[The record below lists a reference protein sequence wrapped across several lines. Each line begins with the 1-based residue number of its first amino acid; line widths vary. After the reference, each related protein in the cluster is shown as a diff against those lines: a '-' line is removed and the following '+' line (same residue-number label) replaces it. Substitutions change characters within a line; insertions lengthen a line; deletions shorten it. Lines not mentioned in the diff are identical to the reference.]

1 MINPEEI
8 PQFTGDLAQLELD
21 HAALKKDAGN
31 VRDTGKDVHSQFQGL
46 SAFYRAP
53 EAEQLF
59 ATTKPVQDRADD
71 FATHLETVSGALSS
85 YATEIRP
92 LVSKLKELKT
102 KAQTFV
108 DSVKDD
114 DDWEYD
120 GDKVGEHNQI
130 RDDITATVAAFWA
143 AERTCHNKITAIW
156 NGTQMVA
163 GDGSD
168 RKDQYGFNAEDL
180 KNAKLPWGD
189 PVEEK
194 HHWYEVGHWVKS
206 FVWDGLIVDGVW
218 GTIKG
223 LGTLVGFGG
232 WDAMGQAWKGLAQLA
247 TGLALASIPGV
258 GTAFWLL
265 PDDKLPSWIRDS
277 RTAMKETGKALVAW
291 DEWGKNPGRAAGAV
305 TFNVLTTVFTG
316 GAGGAAAGAGKAG
329 AVAKV
334 LSVAGKAGKVIDPMT
349 YIAKGAGAGLS
360 KIGDIAKGLKGIGKI
375 EVPTLPDGSVHLPDG
390 RLLEPNGNLVSPDGT
405 IDTTPVPHE
414 TAPASYQTPSGLPEH
429 WTTQTPDTPA
439 YAGVPHSA
447 DNAAYAG
454 AGHSADNS
462 AYTGAGHTGD
472 GTSHTGAGHPA
483 NSGTHAPVAHA
494 PSDGI
499 HGGIPQSTPAATA
512 SHGASTSAHATGDG
526 IHGGVPHSTGGGGT
540 YTGGA
545 PVSHGIQGGI
555 PHSTG
560 DAASAGAHSGTTP
573 SAWYHDTPAGGA
585 THDVPTTTPHET
597 PTTTP
602 HTDGH
607 TPDAPHAPGHD
618 APNGHPHDGSHGA
631 GHTDDATH
639 AGDHAP
645 AGDHAGA
652 WDHVD
657 VGDGAADAG
666 AHHGTDVP
674 VTPGHPDVDVPGH
687 AGAGEPFEYKP
698 LVSADDFDALPDA
711 EKHAVAEAELADG
724 TNPVPS
730 ASNKAGWDYGNAYWN
745 DFLDDLPP
753 ESRDSLVTYTG
764 NAYDDINSHLRFGT
778 DVPDSI
784 VHTIDEMDKVMGA
797 RPVPESIMVV
807 RGTGID
813 HLHLSSPLDMEGRVF
828 DDAAYT
834 STALGEGPP
843 PPFDQKPVY
852 MHLRV
857 PEGTPALWLDHLS
870 KYPGER
876 ELLLARGTQYKV
888 TRVFLDD
895 AGKWHVYGEVLPRP

>member
-1 MINPEEI
+1 M
-8 PQFTGDLAQLELD
+8 
-21 HAALKKDAGN
+21 KKDAGN
-31 VRDTGKDVHSQFQGL
+31 VRDTGKDVHTQFQGL
-46 SAFYRAP
+46 SAFYTAP

-108 DSVKDD
+108 NSVKDD

-120 GDKVGEHNQI
+120 GDKVDEHNQL

-189 PVEEK
+189 PVDEK

-258 GTAFWLL
+258 GTAFWLV

-429 WTTQTPDTPA
+429 WTIQTPDTPA
-439 YAGVPHSA
+439 YAGVPHTA
-447 DNAAYAG
+447 DSG
-454 AGHSADNS
+454 V
-462 AYTGAGHTGD
+462 HT
-472 GTSHTGAGHPA
+472 
-483 NSGTHAPVAHA
+483 PVAHT
-494 PSDGI
+494 PS
-499 HGGIPQSTPAATA
+499 
-512 SHGASTSAHATGDG
+512 DG

-560 DAASAGAHSGTTP
+560 DAVSAGAHSGTTP

-602 HTDGH
+602 HTGGH
-607 TPDAPHAPGHD
+607 TPDAPHTPGHD
-618 APNGHPHDGSHGA
+618 APNGHPHDGSHGP
-631 GHTDDATH
+631 GHTDDAAHAGDDHAH
-639 AGDHAP
+639 AGDHA
-645 AGDHAGA
+645 GT

-687 AGAGEPFEYKP
+687 PGVMEPFEYKP
-698 LVSADDFDALPDA
+698 LVSADDFNALTDA
-711 EKHAVAEAELADG
+711 EKHAVAQAELAHG
-724 TNPVPS
+724 TNPAPS
-730 ASNKAGWDYGNAYWN
+730 VSNEAGLNYGNAYWN
-745 DFLDDLPP
+745 DFLDDLSP
-753 ESRDSLVTYTG
+753 ESRDALRTYSG
-764 NAYDDINSHLRFGT
+764 NEYGLINNHLRINSPLSDT
-778 DVPDSI
+778 LK
-784 VHTIDEMDKVMGA
+784 HTIAEMDRVMGT
-797 RPVPESIMVV
+797 RPVPEDLMVV
-807 RGTGID
+807 RGTAVDHIQVDGLPID
-813 HLHLSSPLDMEGRVF
+813 SPIDMLGETF
-828 DDAAYT
+828 DDKAFT
-834 STALGEGPP
+834 STALGKTPP
-843 PPFDQKPVY
+843 PPFDGKPVW

-857 PEGTPALWLDHLS
+857 PKDTPALWIDHLS
-870 KYPGER
+870 EYPGER
-876 ELLLARGTQYKV
+876 ELLLARGSEYKV
-888 TRVFLDD
+888 TRVFYDETQ
-895 AGKWHVYGEVLPRP
+895 GKWHIYGEVLPRPKP

>member
-1 MINPEEI
+1 MINPEQI

-21 HAALKKDAGN
+21 HAAFKKDAGN
-31 VRDTGKDVHSQFQGL
+31 VRDTGKDVHTQFQGL
-46 SAFYRAP
+46 SAFYTAP

-108 DSVKDD
+108 NSVKDD
-114 DDWEYD
+114 DEWEYD
-120 GDKVGEHNQI
+120 GDKVDEHNQL

-163 GDGSD
+163 GDGSE

-189 PVEEK
+189 PVDEK

-247 TGLALASIPGV
+247 TGLVITAMPGV

-265 PDDKLPSWIRDS
+265 PDDKLPSWLRDS

-429 WTTQTPDTPA
+429 WTIQTPDTPA
-439 YAGVPHSA
+439 YAGVPHTA
-447 DNAAYAG
+447 DSG
-454 AGHSADNS
+454 A
-462 AYTGAGHTGD
+462 HT
-472 GTSHTGAGHPA
+472 
-483 NSGTHAPVAHA
+483 PVAHA
-494 PSDGI
+494 PS
-499 HGGIPQSTPAATA
+499 
-512 SHGASTSAHATGDG
+512 DG

-560 DAASAGAHSGTTP
+560 DAVSAGAHSGTTP

-602 HTDGH
+602 HTGGH
-607 TPDAPHAPGHD
+607 TPDAPHTPGHD
-618 APNGHPHDGSHGA
+618 APNGHPHDGSHSP
-631 GHTDDATH
+631 GHTDDAAH
-639 AGDHAP
+639 AGDDHAH

-687 AGAGEPFEYKP
+687 PGAGEPFEYKP
-698 LVSADDFDALPDA
+698 LVSADDFNALTDA
-711 EKHAVAEAELADG
+711 EKHAVAQAELAHG
-724 TNPVPS
+724 TNPAPS
-730 ASNKAGWDYGNAYWN
+730 VSNEAGLDYGNAYWN
-745 DFLDDLPP
+745 DFLDDLSP
-753 ESRDSLVTYTG
+753 ESRDALRTYSG
-764 NAYDDINSHLRFGT
+764 NEYGLINNHLRINSPLSDT
-778 DVPDSI
+778 LK
-784 VHTIDEMDKVMGA
+784 HTIAEMDRVMGT
-797 RPVPESIMVV
+797 RPVPEDLMVV
-807 RGTGID
+807 RGTAVDHIQVDGLPID
-813 HLHLSSPLDMEGRVF
+813 SPMDMLGETF
-828 DDAAYT
+828 DDKAFT
-834 STALGEGPP
+834 STALGKTPP
-843 PPFDQKPVY
+843 PPFDGKPVW

-857 PEGTPALWLDHLS
+857 PKDTPALWIDHLS
-870 KYPGER
+870 EYPGER
-876 ELLLARGTQYKV
+876 ELLLARGSEYKV
-888 TRVFLDD
+888 TRVFYDETQ
-895 AGKWHVYGEVLPRP
+895 GKWHIYGEVLPRPKP

>member
-1 MINPEEI
+1 
-8 PQFTGDLAQLELD
+8 
-21 HAALKKDAGN
+21 
-31 VRDTGKDVHSQFQGL
+31 
-46 SAFYRAP
+46 
-53 EAEQLF
+53 
-59 ATTKPVQDRADD
+59 
-71 FATHLETVSGALSS
+71 
-85 YATEIRP
+85 
-92 LVSKLKELKT
+92 
-102 KAQTFV
+102 
-108 DSVKDD
+108 
-114 DDWEYD
+114 
-120 GDKVGEHNQI
+120 
-130 RDDITATVAAFWA
+130 
-143 AERTCHNKITAIW
+143 
-156 NGTQMVA
+156 
-163 GDGSD
+163 
-168 RKDQYGFNAEDL
+168 
-180 KNAKLPWGD
+180 
-189 PVEEK
+189 
-194 HHWYEVGHWVKS
+194 
-206 FVWDGLIVDGVW
+206 VDGVW

-462 AYTGAGHTGD
+462 AYTGAGHTAD

-560 DAASAGAHSGTTP
+560 DAVSAGAHSGTTP

-666 AHHGTDVP
+666 SHHGTDVP

-698 LVSADDFDALPDA
+698 LVSADDFNALTDA
-711 EKHAVAEAELADG
+711 EKHAVAQAELAHG
-724 TNPVPS
+724 TNPAPS
-730 ASNKAGWDYGNAYWN
+730 VSNEAGLDYGNAYWN
-745 DFLDDLPP
+745 DFLDDLSP
-753 ESRDSLVTYTG
+753 ESRDALRTYSG
-764 NAYDDINSHLRFGT
+764 NEYGLINNHLRINSPLSDT
-778 DVPDSI
+778 LK
-784 VHTIDEMDKVMGA
+784 HTIAEMDRVMGT
-797 RPVPESIMVV
+797 RPVPEDLMVV
-807 RGTGID
+807 RGTAVDHIQVDGLPID
-813 HLHLSSPLDMEGRVF
+813 SPIDMLGETF
-828 DDAAYT
+828 DDKAFT
-834 STALGEGPP
+834 STALGKTPP
-843 PPFDQKPVY
+843 PPFDGKPVW

-857 PEGTPALWLDHLS
+857 PKDTPALWIDHLS
-870 KYPGER
+870 AYPGER
-876 ELLLARGTQYKV
+876 ELLLARGSEYKV
-888 TRVFLDD
+888 TRVFYDETH
-895 AGKWHVYGEVLPRP
+895 GKWHIYGEVLPRPKP